1 MATPAPPSPHEPAPT
16 RSTLALKLTL
26 GVGIAVAVLVP
37 PVVLGTTIT
46 PSATGDQRIAELLV
60 VMSTALALGGGPFVA
75 GLMCL
80 AWTVD
85 PRTPEGRRSFGALAL
100 VVGTIVLS
108 ASVILI
114 LVSVTSAVVSTGIAF
129 ALSVGSITVTAGSIW
144 VGVIIRERDAARPP
158 RPSTLD
164 LLEPRSIRRIQRG
177 VIVTFAIALLASVIA
192 LGLIYIV
199 LGGRPAVP
207 PALAITSLSLAFL
220 AAGAAGSVM
229 LLPLSHQLQAPFHGD
244 RSLQKRISTSVLT
257 GAPLPNADEE
267 RVASRYAALM
277 DGAYP
282 LQLLQSAL
290 LLVGVLL
297 SLVSNLVGGSSE
309 LHLLTVF
316 AIALIALGAAVAF
329 PFALNRVRRFR
340 RYRKEHP
347 DIAPEAL

>member
-1 MATPAPPSPHEPAPT
+1 MSTPSPPSPDEPALT
-16 RSTLALKLTL
+16 RSTLMLKLTL

-46 PSATGDQRIAELLV
+46 PSATEDQRTAELLV
-60 VMSTALALGGGPFVA
+60 VMSAALALGGGPFVA
-75 GLMCL
+75 GLICL

-114 LVSVTSAVVSTGIAF
+114 LVSATSAVVPMGTAIAL
-129 ALSVGSITVTAGSIW
+129 AVGSIAVTAGSIW
-144 VGVIIRERDAARPP
+144 AGVIIRQRDAARPL
-158 RPSTLD
+158 RPSTLN
-164 LLEPRSIRRIQRG
+164 LLEPRSIRRIKRG
-177 VIVTFAIALLASVIA
+177 IIVTFAIALLASVIV
-192 LGLIYIV
+192 LGLVSIA
-199 LGGRPAVP
+199 LGGRSAVP

-229 LLPLSHQLQAPFHGD
+229 LLPLSNQLQAPFHGD

-257 GAPLPNADEE
+257 GAPLPNANEE

-277 DGAYP
+277 TGAYP
-282 LQLLQSAL
+282 LQLVQSAL

-297 SLVSNLVGGSSE
+297 TLVSNLVGGSSE
-309 LHLLTVF
+309 LHLLNVF
-316 AIALIALGAAVAF
+316 AIVLVAVGAAIAF
-329 PFALNRVRRFR
+329 TFALNRVRRIR
-340 RYRKEHP
+340 RYRQEHP
-347 DIAPEAL
+347 DTTLEAL